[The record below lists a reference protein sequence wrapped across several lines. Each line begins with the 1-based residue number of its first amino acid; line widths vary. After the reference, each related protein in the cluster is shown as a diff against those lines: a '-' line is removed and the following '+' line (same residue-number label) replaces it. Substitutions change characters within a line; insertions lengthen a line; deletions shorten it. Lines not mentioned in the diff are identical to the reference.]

1 MTKQVLLLGGYLLTL
16 FLFHQGTAILAVSL
30 DREQANQVP
39 RRYALIPSAVNGT
52 LFILCNMAHLG
63 LMANWLIILPVLYLE
78 LRYLMHIRR
87 WLAIGLA
94 LETVICGL
102 SAMLFYRSLLAIVLQ
117 KPLYAFD
124 NSIHSQDIWAPVPVL
139 LGLLSGCFVFRR
151 YANTRKRQSMR
162 YLLTGGSQLRFLAAC
177 MILALVFLA
186 MQAYLYENN
195 GQTSDDIHTKLWS
208 LVSCLY
214 ISLGYL
220 FALRYAIRVSILS
233 YMSDCNVIMQQDL
246 DRRAREEEALLET
259 IEVDEL
265 TGVLTRLTGQQ
276 RILEAFQAHQ
286 QLCLC
291 MVDLD
296 GLKYINDHLGHK
308 EGDRYLRTVAE
319 ILAQCCRRGKDVVC
333 RYGGDEFLLAFVGA
347 GLSNAQQR
355 MTAVTDTLAI
365 RAKEI
370 DLPMV
375 LSYGVA
381 QWEPGESFE
390 TVLERADQEMYAMKS
405 QHKAEMPDRV
415 R

>member
-102 SAMLFYRSLLAIVLQ
+102 SAILFYRSLLAIVLQ

-139 LGLLSGCFVFRR
+139 LGLLSGYFVFRR

-214 ISLGYL
+214 IPLGYL
-220 FALRYAIRVSILS
+220 FALRYAIQVSILS

-276 RILEAFQAHQ
+276 RILEAFQAHR

-319 ILAQCCRRGKDVVC
+319 ILAQCCRQGKDVVC

-355 MTAVTDTLAI
+355 MTAVTGTLAI
-365 RAKEI
+365 QAKEI

>member
-1 MTKQVLLLGGYLLTL
+1 
-16 FLFHQGTAILAVSL
+16 
-30 DREQANQVP
+30 
-39 RRYALIPSAVNGT
+39 
-52 LFILCNMAHLG
+52 
-63 LMANWLIILPVLYLE
+63 
-78 LRYLMHIRR
+78 
-87 WLAIGLA
+87 
-94 LETVICGL
+94 
-102 SAMLFYRSLLAIVLQ
+102 
-117 KPLYAFD
+117 
-124 NSIHSQDIWAPVPVL
+124 
-139 LGLLSGCFVFRR
+139 
-151 YANTRKRQSMR
+151 
-162 YLLTGGSQLRFLAAC
+162 
-177 MILALVFLA
+177 
-186 MQAYLYENN
+186 
-195 GQTSDDIHTKLWS
+195 
-208 LVSCLY
+208 
-214 ISLGYL
+214 
-220 FALRYAIRVSILS
+220 
-233 YMSDCNVIMQQDL
+233 MSDCNVIMQQDL

-319 ILAQCCRRGKDVVC
+319 ILAQCCRQGKDVVC